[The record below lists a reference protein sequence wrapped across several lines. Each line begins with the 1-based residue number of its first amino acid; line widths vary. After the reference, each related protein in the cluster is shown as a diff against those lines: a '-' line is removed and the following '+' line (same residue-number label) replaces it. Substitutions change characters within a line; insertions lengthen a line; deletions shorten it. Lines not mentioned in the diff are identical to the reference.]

1 MSLARLVVTG
11 VLVEGR
17 PKAAVARDYGVSRR
31 WVHELVRRFQAEGEA
46 GLEPR
51 SRRPRASPH
60 RIAEELE
67 QEIVELR
74 KDLEERGL
82 DAGAHTIA
90 FHLER
95 RHGRAPAVSTIWRV
109 LHRRG
114 FVTPQP
120 QKRPRSSFCRFE
132 AQMPNERWQADIT
145 HWTLGDGSD
154 VEILNAL
161 DDHSRFLVASDA
173 RAVFK
178 AADVVGSFHGAAG
191 LHRGGGRCAIE
202 VECDL
207 LGIRLL
213 HSTPYHPQT
222 CGKVERFHQTL
233 KRWLRKQPRARSLI
247 ELQAQ
252 LDAFRAYYNEVRP
265 HRAIGR
271 RTPAEAYAGRPKATP
286 SGMRIPVHC
295 RVRRD
300 RIDEGGAVTLR
311 HDSRL
316 HHIKVGRRHAR
327 TRVLMLVS
335 GRDVRIVSEDGELLR
350 ELVLDPSRDYQPMGS
365 R

>member
-60 RIAEELE
+60 R
-67 QEIVELR
+67 
-74 KDLEERGL
+74 
-82 DAGAHTIA
+82 
-90 FHLER
+90 
-95 RHGRAPAVSTIWRV
+95 
-109 LHRRG
+109 
-114 FVTPQP
+114 
-120 QKRPRSSFCRFE
+120 
-132 AQMPNERWQADIT
+132 
-145 HWTLGDGSD
+145 
-154 VEILNAL
+154 
-161 DDHSRFLVASDA
+161 
-173 RAVFK
+173 
-178 AADVVGSFHGAAG
+178 
-191 LHRGGGRCAIE
+191 
-202 VECDL
+202 
-207 LGIRLL
+207 
-213 HSTPYHPQT
+213 
-222 CGKVERFHQTL
+222 
-233 KRWLRKQPRARSLI
+233 
-247 ELQAQ
+247 
-252 LDAFRAYYNEVRP
+252 
-265 HRAIGR
+265 
-271 RTPAEAYAGRPKATP
+271 
-286 SGMRIPVHC
+286 
-295 RVRRD
+295 
-300 RIDEGGAVTLR
+300 